1 MTPMRYAAPLRRLAV
16 LTVLLLAPMACGRSS
31 PAALTIVH
39 FNDVYEIGP
48 VEGGRVGG
56 LARVATVIK
65 DLRRTH
71 SPVMITLGGD
81 YLSPSALATARVDG
95 EAIGGRQ
102 MVDVLNA
109 LGLEWA
115 TLGNH
120 EFDLQEPAFRARLE
134 QSRFRIVASNVTDA
148 TGQLFPRTEPFA
160 VVPIQVGGRAKRIG
174 LVGLTIASNL
184 RPWVRYAPPVEAAR
198 AAIEKIRATGSV
210 DAIVALTHLS
220 LDEDR
225 ALVTAVPDIDVSLG
239 GHEHE
244 NWLVYRGANLTPIVK
259 ADANVRTLA
268 IVSLTFPER
277 GRPEVSVRLRAVTSE
292 IAPDTVV
299 EAEVRR
305 WTTTAFN
312 AFKADGFRP
321 ERVIATLTTPLD
333 GREATVRNRP
343 GNLTTLLTEAIAK
356 AAGPVDVAIMNGGS
370 IRIDD
375 ELPAGP
381 VTEYDVIRVLP
392 FGGAVTR
399 ASMPGSLL
407 ARVLDV
413 GLTNQGSGGYLHAWG
428 AVKENGKWLVQGKPL
443 NPSLRYNVGLTDF
456 LLSGREVNLA
466 FLSRTNPLVREV
478 RDLADIRQVLI
489 AQMSAAFPV
498 TPLR

>member
-1 MTPMRYAAPLRRLAV
+1 MTPMRCAASLRRLSLLA
-16 LTVLLLAPMACGRSS
+16 VLLLAPLACGRSA
-31 PAALTIVH
+31 PAVLTIVH

-71 SPVMITLGGD
+71 APVMTTLGGD

-120 EFDLQEPAFRARLE
+120 EFDLQEPAFRARLD
-134 QSRFRIVASNVTDA
+134 QSKFRIVTSNVTDA
-148 TGQLFPRTEPFA
+148 TGQLFPKTEPFA
-160 VVPIQVGGRAKRIG
+160 VVPVQVGGRARRIG
-174 LVGLTIASNL
+174 LIGLTLASNL

-198 AAIEKIRATGSV
+198 AAIEKIRATGPV

-220 LDEDR
+220 LEEDQ

-244 NWLVYRGANLTPIVK
+244 NWLIYRGAGLTPIVK

-268 IVSLTFPER
+268 IVSLAFPDR

-292 IAPDTVV
+292 ITPDTIVD
-299 EAEVRR
+299 AEVTR
-305 WTTTAFN
+305 WTTTGFN
-312 AFKADGFRP
+312 AFKADGFQP
-321 ERVIATLTTPLD
+321 ERVIATLTAPLD

-356 AAGPVDVAIMNGGS
+356 ATGPVDVAIMNGGS

-375 ELPAGP
+375 ELPPGP

-428 AVKENGKWLVQGKPL
+428 AVKQNGKWLVQGKPL

-466 FLSRTNPLVREV
+466 FLTRTNPLI
-478 RDLADIRQVLI
+478 RDVQDKADIRQVLI

-498 TPLR
+498 TPPR

>member
-1 MTPMRYAAPLRRLAV
+1 MAFLPRRLFLFA
-16 LTVLLLAPMACGRSS
+16 LLLAATVACGRGA

-71 SPVMITLGGD
+71 APVMTTLGGD
-81 YLSPSALATARVDG
+81 YLSPSALGTARVDG

-134 QSRFRIVASNVTDA
+134 QSKFRIVSSNVTDVN
-148 TGQLFPRTEPFA
+148 GRLFPKTETFA
-160 VVPIQVGGRAKRIG
+160 VVPVQVGGRARRIG
-174 LVGLTIASNL
+174 LIGLTIDSNP
-184 RPWVRYAPPVEAAR
+184 RPWVRYAPPVESAN
-198 AAIEKIRATGSV
+198 AAIEKIRATGPV
-210 DAIVALTHLS
+210 DAIIALTHLA
-220 LDEDR
+220 LDEDQI
-225 ALVTAVPDIDVSLG
+225 LVTAVPDIDVSLG

-244 NWLVYRGANLTPIVK
+244 NWLIHRGADLTPIVK

-277 GRPEVSVRLRAVTSE
+277 GRPQVSVSLRPVTSE
-292 IAPDTVV
+292 ITPDTVV
-299 EAEVRR
+299 DAEVTR
-305 WTTTAFN
+305 WTTAAFS
-312 AFKADGFRP
+312 AFKAAGFQP
-321 ERVIATLTTPLD
+321 ERVIASLTTSLD

-343 GNLTTLLTEAIAK
+343 GNLTALLTEAISR
-356 AAGPVDVAIMNGGS
+356 AADPVDVAIMNGGS

-392 FGGAVTR
+392 FGGAVTK

-413 GLTNQGSGGYLHAWG
+413 GVSNRGTGGYLHARG
-428 AVKENGKWLVQGKPL
+428 ATQENGKWSVQGKPL
-443 NPSLRYNVGLTDF
+443 SPSRRYTVGLTDF
-456 LLSGREVNLA
+456 LLSGRETNLD
-466 FLSRTNPLVREV
+466 FLTRTNPLIRDVQ
-478 RDLADIRQVLI
+478 DLADIRQVLI
-489 AQMSAAFPV
+489 AELSRVYPV
-498 TPLR
+498 TPPR

>member
-1 MTPMRYAAPLRRLAV
+1 MASLSRRLFLLALLVGAPL
-16 LTVLLLAPMACGRSS
+16 ACGR
-31 PAALTIVH
+31 PAPTALTIVH

-71 SPVMITLGGD
+71 APVITTLGGD
-81 YLSPSALATARVDG
+81 YLSPSALGTARVDG
-95 EAIGGRQ
+95 EPIAGRQ

-120 EFDLQEPAFRARLE
+120 EFDLAEPAFRARLQ
-134 QSRFRIVASNVTDA
+134 QSQFRIVTSNVTGAD
-148 TGQLFPRTEPFA
+148 GQLFPKTEAFA
-160 VVPIQVGGRAKRIG
+160 VVPVQVGGRARRIG
-174 LVGLTIASNL
+174 IIGLTISSNP
-184 RPWVRYAPPVEAAR
+184 RAWVRYTPPAA
-198 AAIEKIRATGSV
+198 AAIDAIAKIRATGPV
-210 DAIVALTHLS
+210 DAIIALTHLS
-220 LDEDR
+220 LEEDR
-225 ALVTAVPDIDVSLG
+225 ALVTGVPDIDISLG

-244 NWLVYRGANLTPIVK
+244 NWLVYRGADLTPIVK

-268 IVSLTFPER
+268 IVSLAFSER
-277 GRPEVSVRLRAVTSE
+277 GRPEVSVNLRPITGE
-292 IAPDTVV
+292 ITPDTIV
-299 EAEVRR
+299 EAEVTR
-305 WTTTAFN
+305 WTTAAFN
-312 AFKADGFRP
+312 AFRADGFQP

-333 GREATVRNRP
+333 GRETTVRNRS
-343 GNLTTLLTEAIAK
+343 GNLTTLLTLAIAK
-356 AAGPVDVAIMNGGS
+356 ATGPVDVAIMNGGS

-375 ELPAGP
+375 ELPTGP

-399 ASMPGSLL
+399 VSMPGSLL

-413 GLTNQGSGGYLHAWG
+413 GLSNQGSGGFLHAWG
-428 AVKENGKWLVQGKPL
+428 ATQQNGRWFVQGKPL
-443 NPSLRYNVGLTDF
+443 LPSVRYTVGLTDF
-456 LLSGREVNLA
+456 LMSGREVNLA
-466 FLSRTNPLVREV
+466 FLTRTHPLI
-478 RDLADIRQVLI
+478 RDVKDLTDIRQALI
-489 AQMSAAFPV
+489 AELAATFPV